1 MTRGADGLVQV
12 AFGDRLGWHLVAQIG
27 DDRLADEKLERQLM
41 DLRAAAH
48 IVLGRV
54 DVTAGMQAH
63 MDAAHDLAGT
73 ARRVVLLEHLHGE
86 LHVLGEFGRR
96 AHAEIFRI
104 ELKTDVDDLAAGYG
118 HAAPFPGLA
127 EP

>member
-1 MTRGADGLVQV
+1 
-12 AFGDRLGWHLVAQIG
+12 
-27 DDRLADEKLERQLM
+27 M

-63 MDAAHDLAGT
+63 MDAAHDLAGA
-73 ARRVVLLEHLHGE
+73 ARRIVLLEHLHGE
-86 LHVLGEFGRR
+86 LQVLGEAGGR

-104 ELKTDVDDLAAGYG
+104 ELETDVDDLAAGYR
-118 HAAPFPGLA
+118 HAASFPGLGA
-127 EP
+127 P

>member
-1 MTRGADGLVQV
+1 
-12 AFGDRLGWHLVAQIG
+12 
-27 DDRLADEKLERQLM
+27 M

-48 IVLGRV
+48 VVLGRV
-54 DVTAGMQAH
+54 DVAAGMQAH
-63 MDAAHDLAGT
+63 MDAAHDLAGA

-86 LHVLGEFGRR
+86 LHVLRESGGR

-104 ELKTDVDDLAAGYG
+104 ELETDVDDLTAGYW
-118 HAAPFPGLA
+118 HAAPFPGLE